1 MQPSGMNTHE
11 TTHADRR
18 MPHNWCYISIWQN
31 SEGKRARKARAI
43 PRIKERERER
53 EIGRFCQCKKVV
65 VIPMKKTDG
74 EILQPHVEWFVLK
87 PDWYMQIRFFLLW

>member
-1 MQPSGMNTHE
+1 MQTGECHTTDATYLFGRTVKEKEQEKLEQYHE
-11 TTHADRR
+11 L
-18 MPHNWCYISIWQN
+18 
-31 SEGKRARKARAI
+31 K
-43 PRIKERERER
+43 RERER

-87 PDWYMQIRFFLLW
+87 PD